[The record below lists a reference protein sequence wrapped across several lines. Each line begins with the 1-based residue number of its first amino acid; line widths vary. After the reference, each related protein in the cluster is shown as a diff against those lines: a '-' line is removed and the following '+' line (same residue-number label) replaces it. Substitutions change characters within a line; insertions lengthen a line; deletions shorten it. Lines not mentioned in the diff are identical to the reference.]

1 MARVEELHTHA
12 KNASLKLSFSQQPL
26 FSTVP
31 TQQGRA
37 LLAHQSGASGLHLL
51 QGSSLAAVPTREMT
65 PSSGDHK
72 L

>member
-1 MARVEELHTHA
+1 MASVEELHTHA
-12 KNASLKLSFSQQPL
+12 KNASLKLSFFQQPL

-37 LLAHQSGASGLHLL
+37 LLAHPSGACGLHLL
-51 QGSSLAAVPTREMT
+51 QGGCLAAVPTREMV